1 MMELLTDIYSV
12 LVIAFISAIGLFGF
26 LVLFPIM
33 RDVAKG
39 MFRDE
44 FSSRVMAFIIT
55 LAALVYP
62 FYIAFYMMTFFIGA
76 ITVLNTLFSGFSLI
90 ALSRI
95 YRVNKLLFV
104 FSIMLSMLS
113 RYILPYF
120 IQYDYLMIVCRF
132 VNELIFLIGVGE
144 GAVKYL
150 FPLFK
155 ASYIKYDG
163 GSYATALTALF
174 IIAWILNATLRWVG
188 VETIPILQQAE
199 DFSTIAFIVGGLMGY
214 VTIISI
220 KRQ

>member
-33 RDVAKG
+33 RDVTKEWFG
-39 MFRDE
+39 DK
-44 FSSRVMAFIIT
+44 FSSRVMAFLIT
-55 LAALVYP
+55 LAALGYP
-62 FYIAFYMMTFFIGA
+62 FYLAFYMITFFIGA
-76 ITVLNTLFSGFSLI
+76 ITVLNALFSGFSLI

-95 YRVNKLLFV
+95 YRVNKLLFI

-132 VNELIFLIGVGE
+132 VKELIFLIGVGE

-150 FPLFK
+150 PLFI